1 MTKEEIAENVKMIR
15 IKELKRKAKEILESL
30 DGMAVGDGM
39 NVLVYALSWLIESNI
54 EKEKHGE
61 CVDDIT
67 DLLKTLLVC
76 NDDVEYVRK
85 DALVKKVEEYLYKQ
99 LNEGN
104 MECGNIEIFIEDLK
118 KYTEGGEE

>member
-1 MTKEEIAENVKMIR
+1 MIS

-30 DGMAVGDGM
+30 DGMALGDGM

-85 DALVKKVEEYLYKQ
+85 DA
-99 LNEGN
+99 
-104 MECGNIEIFIEDLK
+104 FIEKVIGWIDYNNRNGGCNFDGWEK
-118 KYTEGGEE
+118 DFRKYMKGGEE